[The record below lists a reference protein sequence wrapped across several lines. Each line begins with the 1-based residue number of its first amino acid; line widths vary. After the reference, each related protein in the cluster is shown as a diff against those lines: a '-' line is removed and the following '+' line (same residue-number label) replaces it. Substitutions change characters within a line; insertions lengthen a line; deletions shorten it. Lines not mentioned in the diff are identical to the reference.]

1 MCKLYVFP
9 MCIKIN
15 KCLPKILLQC
25 YCCSGIFGLL
35 SISICPPKHSC
46 PGQAQGRNSKELFP
60 HTMIPHLPHPTGT
73 WQGLSHVFSLR
84 GHFKCTH
91 LRVGLLTLLHSETH
105 SYSSWMD
112 PNLKSFLLFQ
122 FKRTQKFRNIVLA
135 SVWWIRGETLTSP
148 LLCVLPNHSLCHEIL
163 TVLRGDVQWWRK
175 LPAGRAWSAQ
185 TRRELAAGSL
195 EKGMQKSECLSLA
208 GILTNFVNLPSFP
221 GTCLFNSASDDKL
234 LPPDPQPTLYMACG
248 LITIMWN
255 KWP

>member
-1 MCKLYVFP
+1 MFSLCALKYINVYLKSSCSATAVQAFLVYSVFQSFPPSTATLDKLRDVTPRNYSLILWFHTFP
-9 MCIKIN
+9 T
-15 KCLPKILLQC
+15 Q
-25 YCCSGIFGLL
+25 
-35 SISICPPKHSC
+35 
-46 PGQAQGRNSKELFP
+46 
-60 HTMIPHLPHPTGT
+60 TGT

-91 LRVGLLTLLHSETH
+91 LSAGLLTVLLCETH

-135 SVWWIRGETLTSP
+135 SVSWIRGETLTSP
-148 LLCVLPNHSLCHEIL
+148 LLCVLPNHSLCHKIS
-163 TVLRGDVQWWRK
+163 TVLQGDMQWWRK

-195 EKGMQKSECLSLA
+195 EKGMRKSECLSLA
-208 GILTNFVNLPSFP
+208 GILINFVNFPSFP
-221 GTCLFNSASDDKL
+221 GTCLFSTANDDKL

-248 LITIMWN
+248 LITITWN
-255 KWP
+255 KRQ